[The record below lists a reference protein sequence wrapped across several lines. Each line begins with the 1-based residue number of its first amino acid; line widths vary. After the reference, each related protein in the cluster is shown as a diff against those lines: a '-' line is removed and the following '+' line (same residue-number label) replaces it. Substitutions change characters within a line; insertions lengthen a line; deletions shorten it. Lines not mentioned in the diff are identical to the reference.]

1 MKAIIISSYGGPE
14 VLTVTELP
22 DPVPAADEVLIAVRA
37 FGLNHAEAYMRSGAM
52 GEVAQVT
59 GIECAGTVVA
69 DPSGRLAEG
78 TAVVAILGGMGRT
91 RNGSYAE
98 LVTVPA
104 SNVVQVSTSL
114 PWTDLVALPEVYA
127 TAWAGL
133 RQNLDLR
140 PGQTVLIRGATSALG
155 QAAVNVAAE
164 QGATV
169 IATTRR
175 PDRAALLERIGAKTV
190 LIDDGQLADQQPAR
204 STASS
209 TWSGTACCATR
220 YASCAR
226 AAGCASSAFSAG
238 SSRWRTSTRSPT
250 CPAAC
255 SSASTAARSCWARS
269 EFPLTEIPL
278 TEMIGKAENGLYQAK
293 PARVFGFDD
302 VVEAHRVMESGLA
315 GDGRLADQQS
325 GVVDCV
331 FDLVG
336 NRVLRD
342 SLRVVRPRGRV
353 CQLGF
358 LGGLEPVAGFNP
370 IADLPSGVQLSF
382 YGSAFVLGNKRV
394 PAHRDPAHRDN
405 RQGRKWPLPGQAR
418 EGIRLR

>member
-1 MKAIIISSYGGPE
+1 
-14 VLTVTELP
+14 
-22 DPVPAADEVLIAVRA
+22 
-37 FGLNHAEAYMRSGAM
+37 
-52 GEVAQVT
+52 
-59 GIECAGTVVA
+59 
-69 DPSGRLAEG
+69 
-78 TAVVAILGGMGRT
+78 
-91 RNGSYAE
+91 
-98 LVTVPA
+98 
-104 SNVVQVSTSL
+104 
-114 PWTDLVALPEVYA
+114 VYA

-190 LIDDGQLADQQPAR
+190 LIDDG
-204 STASS
+204 
-209 TWSGTACCATR
+209 
-220 YASCAR
+220 
-226 AAGCASSAFSAG
+226 
-238 SSRWRTSTRSPT
+238 
-250 CPAAC
+250 
-255 SSASTAARSCWARS
+255 
-269 EFPLTEIPL
+269 
-278 TEMIGKAENGLYQAK
+278 
-293 PARVFGFDD
+293 
-302 VVEAHRVMESGLA
+302 
-315 GDGRLADQQS
+315 RLADQQA

-370 IADLPSGVQLSF
+370 IADLPSGVQFSF
-382 YGSAFVLGNKRV
+382 YGSAFVLGTSEFPLTEIPLTEMIGKAENGLYQAKPARV
-394 PAHRDPAHRDN
+394 FGFDDIVEAHTVMESGLA
-405 RQGRKWPLPGQAR
+405 GGKMTVSVT
-418 EGIRLR
+418 